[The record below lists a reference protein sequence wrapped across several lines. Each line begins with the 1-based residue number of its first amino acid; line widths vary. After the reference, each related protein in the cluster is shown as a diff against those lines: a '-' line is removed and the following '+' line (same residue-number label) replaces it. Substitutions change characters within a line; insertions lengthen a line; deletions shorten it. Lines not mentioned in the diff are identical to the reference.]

1 MKRILIVISLILCS
15 FIFLSACNKETVE
28 ETKKKELVF
37 IEKTTDYSFPS
48 FIFSSSKDKK
58 YYIVEVSN
66 WDYDQTNYQSG
77 EVVSVESKKGQDFDI
92 FDQFLWEVFEDE
104 ANLPEDEAFIL
115 DEWRPLIIL
124 TDYTTSKESG
134 INISEKAI

>member
-1 MKRILIVISLILCS
+1 MKRILIIISLVVCS
-15 FIFLSACNKETVE
+15 FVFLGACNKETVE

-77 EVVSVESKKGQDFDI
+77 EVISVESKKGQDFDI